1 MSGILEQL
9 TERVTRL
16 EQMLAGGGI
25 QQGVAAQQ
33 PVQQV
38 QQPVQQVVAQQP
50 VAQVQQ
56 VTGEVTADM
65 VMGLVNPLVEIP
77 AAQSELKGVVTG
89 MGFTDLAQVPQASYG
104 AIYVQFKAIYDR
116 YFPAQAGGAGMGGL
130 GGLGGGAVQQP
141 VQQVAQT
148 PSII

>member
-1 MSGILEQL
+1 MSGIFEQL
-9 TERVTRL
+9 VERVSRL
-16 EQMLAGGGI
+16 EQMLAGGGAV
-25 QQGVAAQQ
+25 QQVQPVQQAQQ

-38 QQPVQQVVAQQP
+38 QQPVQQVQ
-50 VAQVQQ
+50 QVQQ
-56 VTGEVTADM
+56 VAGEVTADM

-89 MGFTDLAQVPQASYG
+89 MGFTDLAQVPQASYA
-104 AIYVQFKAIYDR
+104 AIYAQFKAIYDR
-116 YFPAQAGGAGMGGL
+116 YFPAQAGGAAMGGL